1 MSKARNAGTRSARAS
16 PPGRQG
22 AMGYAKLSTR
32 PLHVL
37 AFLFP
42 LICVYEIGS
51 ALYLADR
58 GHGLIET
65 IAAHKTLAR
74 FFEAFGSATWFL
86 PGIALVVVLLTWHVL
101 ERDRWQIKPGVLL
114 GMLVESFL
122 WTLPLLVFGVLL
134 KSGDAARP
142 AMDVTGGAE
151 APLAQLGWQAKITL
165 SIGAGLYEELLFRL
179 ILIAAA
185 HFVLVDLL
193 RLRSVTGGVLA
204 ACISAAAFTLYHDIS
219 SPAGGVDAQLVVFYA
234 AAGLYFASVFVLRGF
249 GIVVATHAI
258 YDVVVLVLVGNH

>member
-1 MSKARNAGTRSARAS
+1 
-16 PPGRQG
+16 
-22 AMGYAKLSTR
+22 MGYARLSTR

-37 AFLFP
+37 VFLLP
-42 LICVYEIGS
+42 LIVVYEIGS
-51 ALYLADR
+51 ALYLADS
-58 GHGLIET
+58 GHGLVET

-86 PGIALVVVLLTWHVL
+86 PGIALVVVLVTWHVL
-101 ERDRWQIKPGVLL
+101 ERDRWHVQPGVLA
-114 GMLVESFL
+114 GMLIESFL

-142 AMDVTGGAE
+142 AMDVTSGAGG
-151 APLAQLGWQAKITL
+151 PLAQLGWQAKITL

-193 RLRSVTGGVLA
+193 RLRNVTGGILA
-204 ACISAAAFTLYHDIS
+204 AVISAAAFTLYHDLS
-219 SPAGGVDAQLVVFYA
+219 GPGGGVDLQLAFFYA

-249 GIVVATHAI
+249 GIVVAVHAI
-258 YDVVVLVLVGNH
+258 YDVVVLVLVGGR